1 MKVSDIFMVGH
12 FSRNDDHEGY
22 RRDRRYEGREH
33 YHEGRE
39 RGEGI
44 LRLDLHIL

>member
-1 MKVSDIFMVGH
+1 MRVSDIFRVGH

-39 RGEGI
+39 RGEKNFP
-44 LRLDLHIL
+44 LDLHFL